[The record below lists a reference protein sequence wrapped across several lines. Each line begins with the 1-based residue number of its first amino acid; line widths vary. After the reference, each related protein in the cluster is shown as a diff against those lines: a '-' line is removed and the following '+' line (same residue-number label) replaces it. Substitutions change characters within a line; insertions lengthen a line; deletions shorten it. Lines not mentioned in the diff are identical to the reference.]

1 MKIVVDSNII
11 FSALISGKEIY
22 LDIFKINDIYT
33 PDIVFPELNKYES
46 HLIKKTKLKQAEF
59 RMFVQMLFEKIAVI
73 PKFAIS
79 IENWQNAYKI
89 CKNIDEKDTPFIALS
104 LELGVPLWTGDK
116 ALCGGSKKMGFDN
129 FVTTEKLLQ
138 EINN

>member
-22 LDIFKINDIYT
+22 LDIFKMNDIYT

-46 HLIKKTKLKQAEF
+46 HLIKKTKLKQSGF
-59 RMFVQMLFEKIAVI
+59 RMFVQMLFEKI
-73 PKFAIS
+73 
-79 IENWQNAYKI
+79 
-89 CKNIDEKDTPFIALS
+89 KDTPFVALS
-104 LELGVPLWTGDK
+104 LELGIPLWTNDK
-116 ALCGGSKKMGFDN
+116 ALCGGAKKMGFDN

-138 EINN
+138 GI